1 MDLQQKIAF
10 NYFFSRQA
18 RQYLSEQGLGTIANS
33 DLEAAQ
39 DFCLRLI
46 RNAQAKV
53 PFQPW
58 VAQDGDELKW
68 IALSRMLLSQSGNPF
83 AARLFGEGLAKLCAY
98 RLGLEDT
105 QVFAAVLTQLYPTL
119 KADGDKYALGIADY
133 TSGQNELVYAPLDGG
148 KIFIGRDSLIEM
160 ASRLAA
166 SRASDLS
173 GIDKAA
179 LPPLIT
185 EFAVDFTAA
194 LPSSPALM
202 MRQFE
207 GKFLNQGCMKKILAG
222 VGEGK
227 RFYGSM
233 AIAIACQKDG
243 LSKEEASALMRQYVT
258 NCQRS
263 SHEFRE
269 SEALAS
275 LDWVYKHP
283 GINLSCRK
291 LLQQGLIDRYCDGC
305 PQTKRKAE

>member
-1 MDLQQKIAF
+1 MDLQQRIAY

-18 RQYLSEQGLGTIANS
+18 RQYLSSQGLGEISNA

-39 DFCLRLI
+39 DYCLRLI
-46 RNAQAKV
+46 RNAQAKA

-83 AARLFGEGLAKLCAY
+83 AARLFGEGLAKLCGY
-98 RLGLEDT
+98 RLGLEDA
-105 QVFAAVLTQLYPTL
+105 QVFTAVLAQLYPSL
-119 KADGDKYALGIADY
+119 KLEGDRYCLGIADY
-133 TSGQNELVYAPLDGG
+133 TSGQNELVYASLDAG
-148 KIFIGRDSLIEM
+148 KITIDRDSLIEM
-160 ASRLAA
+160 ASKLAA

-173 GIDKAA
+173 GIGKTA

-185 EFAVDFTAA
+185 EFAADFAAA

-202 MRQFE
+202 ARQFA
-207 GKFLNQGCMKKILAG
+207 GKFLNQACLKKILAG
-222 VGEGK
+222 VDEGK

-233 AIAIACQKDG
+233 AIAIACQRDG
-243 LSKEEASALMRQYVT
+243 LSKEEASALMRQYVAS
-258 NCQRS
+258 CQRS

-305 PQTKRKAE
+305 PQTRKKAE